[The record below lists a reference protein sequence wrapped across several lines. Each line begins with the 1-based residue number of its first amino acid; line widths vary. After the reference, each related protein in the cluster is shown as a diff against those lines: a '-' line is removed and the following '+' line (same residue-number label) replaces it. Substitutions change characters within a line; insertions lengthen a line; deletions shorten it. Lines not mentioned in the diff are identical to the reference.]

1 MDSKVKY
8 MGSAP
13 SKAPAASK
21 KAVIDGQGSIS
32 YGGPEDVATPN
43 TAKGVSVTGK
53 KRGMGAALRGD
64 RFTYD

>member
-8 MGSAP
+8 MGAAP
-13 SKAPAASK
+13 GKTPAASN
-21 KAVIDGQGSIS
+21 KAVIQGQGSIPF
-32 YGGPEDVATPN
+32 GGPKDVATPN